1 MDRTYITLNENWKF
15 HYGEVPEGWY
25 KGYDDSAWT
34 SVTLPHDWSV
44 HMPFEQTNSSGTG
57 YLSGGIGWYRV
68 RFSLPEAYKGKR
80 VRVVF
85 DGIYKN
91 SRIWCNSYHIGKRP
105 YGYTQISYDITDF
118 VQFGAIDNEITVRV
132 CHTDLADSRWFTGSG
147 IYRKAYLVVEEQVHA
162 VWNGVAFNVSRA
174 DEQSAAVCADAE
186 IVNELDERVIGT
198 LTASLKL
205 CGSDEESVVFA
216 RVPAA
221 MEAHEKKTFY
231 LNGMIGKPKLWSCES
246 PSLYELCI
254 SFEKEDE
261 NVIVLDKE
269 RVGIRTFSFDA
280 DQGFFLNGKETKF
293 KGVCV
298 HHDGGCLGAAMYR
311 EVWLRRLLKLKE
323 GGCNAIRCSHNP
335 HMPELYDLCDEL
347 GFYVMDEAFDEWRLM
362 KAKEIGSNT
371 HESHGYSMY
380 FDACH
385 EWDLKTMLYRDRN
398 HPGIVLWSIGNEI
411 PEEVV
416 VGGEELAVELSGYC
430 HTIDPTRKVTLAHDQ
445 IAAEPYSARD
455 AFMDKIDVVGYNYV
469 GRWRER
475 AELLYD
481 ADREEHLDR
490 CVIGTENPSAGYI
503 RSDYNFE
510 VDPGSFWNKP
520 YYTAAVTV
528 GKLLRYTMV
537 HDFVA
542 GDYMWTGIDYL
553 GEANWPQRSAGC
565 GCLDTCG
572 FEKDAFYF
580 YKSVWNQ
587 KEKFAYL
594 CPHWNLKLEK
604 GTVLPVICYTN
615 CEDAELFVNGRSFG
629 MKSKGFPCYGM
640 TERYGHFD
648 RYRRPANTD
657 DLFLSWD
664 VPYEP
669 GKIEVVG
676 YHDGKE
682 VCRYNVETTGE
693 AAAIKL
699 TVDKTSVDADGRSIV
714 QAEVRIVDN
723 EGRLVFDACP
733 ELDFTLEGDAEIIG
747 IDNGDPACHEQWK
760 ETKGRHAFNGMAYA
774 VIRAGQNK
782 GELTLTVQAS
792 GVDAAIGKASVTISQ
807 K

>member
-1 MDRTYITLNENWKF
+1 M
-15 HYGEVPEGWY
+15 
-25 KGYDDSAWT
+25 
-34 SVTLPHDWSV
+34 
-44 HMPFEQTNSSGTG
+44 
-57 YLSGGIGWYRV
+57 
-68 RFSLPEAYKGKR
+68 
-80 VRVVF
+80 
-85 DGIYKN
+85 
-91 SRIWCNSYHIGKRP
+91 
-105 YGYTQISYDITDF
+105 
-118 VQFGAIDNEITVRV
+118 
-132 CHTDLADSRWFTGSG
+132 
-147 IYRKAYLVVEEQVHA
+147 
-162 VWNGVAFNVSRA
+162 
-174 DEQSAAVCADAE
+174 
-186 IVNELDERVIGT
+186 
-198 LTASLKL
+198 
-205 CGSDEESVVFA
+205 
-216 RVPAA
+216 
-221 MEAHEKKTFY
+221 
-231 LNGMIGKPKLWSCES
+231 
-246 PSLYELCI
+246 
-254 SFEKEDE
+254 
-261 NVIVLDKE
+261 
-269 RVGIRTFSFDA
+269 
-280 DQGFFLNGKETKF
+280 
-293 KGVCV
+293 
-298 HHDGGCLGAAMYR
+298 
-311 EVWLRRLLKLKE
+311 
-323 GGCNAIRCSHNP
+323 
-335 HMPELYDLCDEL
+335 
-347 GFYVMDEAFDEWRLM
+347 
-362 KAKEIGSNT
+362 
-371 HESHGYSMY
+371 
-380 FDACH
+380 
-385 EWDLKTMLYRDRN
+385 
-398 HPGIVLWSIGNEI
+398 
-411 PEEVV
+411 
-416 VGGEELAVELSGYC
+416 SGYC

-587 KEKFAYL
+587 NEKFAYL

-699 TVDKTSVDADGRSIV
+699 TVDKTSVDADGRSVV
-714 QAEVRIVDN
+714 QAEVRIVDS
-723 EGRLVFDACP
+723 EGHLVFDACP
-733 ELDFTLEGDAEIIG
+733 ELNFTLEGDGEIIG

-760 ETKGRHAFNGMAYA
+760 EKAGRHAFNGMAYA
-774 VIRAGQNK
+774 IIRAGQTTGK
-782 GELTLTVQAS
+782 LKLTVSGAGKDAS
-792 GVDAAIGKASVTISQ
+792 LGTKTAVIEQ

>member
-1 MDRTYITLNENWKF
+1 MKKKLVVVLLSAAMCVAALGGCGSKA
-15 HYGEVPEGWY
+15 GSSS
-25 KGYDDSAWT
+25 DSSKKTA
-34 SVTLPHDWSV
+34 
-44 HMPFEQTNSSGTG
+44 ENSSKEDDQKAADEVAKKIDAIYVQERNDKTDEQCKEAKEAWDKLTDAQKELVEGENADPDYFGRDTG
-57 YLSGGIGWYRV
+57 DASKDDPLNQDEIGENEI
-68 RFSLPEAYKGKR
+68 L
-80 VRVVF
+80 VRV
-85 DGIYKN
+85 DN
-91 SRIWCNSYHIGKRP
+91 SMQPG
-105 YGYTQISYDITDF
+105 
-118 VQFGAIDNEITVRV
+118 
-132 CHTDLADSRWFTGSG
+132 SRWYSGSG
-147 IYRKAYLVVEEQVHA
+147 ITRDVWLEKRYPIHIARYGMYLTTDEGNLNISTTLHTSECMKDDDSLSLTFMLKDQDGEEA
-162 VWNGVAFNVSRA
+162 AKKDITLKNDWTEA
-174 DEQSAAVCADAE
+174 DLDAAILSGMDAD
-186 IVNELDERVIGT
+186 VPKT
-198 LTASLKL
+198 LCQLTTSLSIKIENPVL
-205 CGSDEESVVFA
+205 WD
-216 RVPAA
+216 
-221 MEAHEKKTFY
+221 HETPY
-231 LNGMIGKPKLWSCES
+231 
-246 PSLYELCI
+246 LYELTTI
-254 SFEKEDE
+254 LKKNDTVIDE
-261 NVIVLDKE
+261 RTDK
-269 RVGIRTFSFDA
+269 VGFRNIEFDA
-280 DQGFFLNGKETKF
+280 KKGFLINGKHVKLNG
-293 KGVCV
+293 VCL
-298 HHDGGCLGAAMYR
+298 HHDGGCVGAAVPPEIWR
-311 EVWLRRLLKLKE
+311 RRLEKLKDM
-323 GGCNAIRCSHNP
+323 GVNSVRCSHNP
-335 HMPELYDLCDEL
+335 PDEALLDLCDEL

-693 AAAIKL
+693 AALIKL
-699 TVDKTSVDADGRSIV
+699 TVDKTSVDAEEVLFRPRFALWMVRDVLFWMHAQNLILHWRVMQRSSELIMVIQRVMSSGRKLRDVMHLMEWLMRLFV
-714 QAEVRIVDN
+714 QDKTREN
-723 EGRLVFDACP
+723 
-733 ELDFTLEGDAEIIG
+733 
-747 IDNGDPACHEQWK
+747 
-760 ETKGRHAFNGMAYA
+760 
-774 VIRAGQNK
+774 
-782 GELTLTVQAS
+782 
-792 GVDAAIGKASVTISQ
+792 
-807 K
+807 